1 MSQLKSQLV
10 FISSHFISSSQSTD
24 DKVSAEFKLR
34 FSPDGDAPSDPLEKL
49 RTKLESDG
57 LVQGEKIFLEHVS
70 LQNGE

>member
-1 MSQLKSQLV
+1 MINSFSP
-10 FISSHFISSSQSTD
+10 SSE
-24 DKVSAEFKLR
+24 DKVTAAFKLR